1 MIYLREILE
10 DLEDKQLAP
19 YGFRSRDSKGR
30 EYPDPERE
38 YRTAFQ
44 RDRDRTVE
52 QSPVRLVQM
61 KTSWKR
67 SAWPTTLATLPL
79 AMRGNMLCLN

>member
-10 DLEDKQLAP
+10 ELEDKQLAP

-44 RDRDRTVE
+44 RDRYPSSGCSLE
-52 QSPVRLVQM
+52 PG
-61 KTSWKR
+61 KTWSF
-67 SAWPTTLATLPL
+67 
-79 AMRGNMLCLN
+79 